1 MVFSAGNRAAGF
13 SKTQTPRP
21 CRQVS
26 AGEHLQIAKGTGSPM
41 KNAEIKNVSSFRLT
55 AGTAI
60 LGLVLAVGFAPAP
73 AAAQGTPQQ
82 QQACTPDVMRLCNQ
96 FIPDVAKISVCMA
109 HNRANISQACRDAF
123 PVAHG
128 RKRTTHHTTHHS
140 STH

>member
-1 MVFSAGNRAAGF
+1 
-13 SKTQTPRP
+13 
-21 CRQVS
+21 
-26 AGEHLQIAKGTGSPM
+26 M
-41 KNAEIKNVSSFRLT
+41 KNAKIKNVSSFRLA

-60 LGLVLAVGFAPAP
+60 LGLVLAAGFATAP

-140 STH
+140 SGH